1 MLRTIP
7 LSILVLAVPLFVF
20 AQHSGGGSSGGSSS
34 GSSSGGGSHAS
45 GGSSAELVAVRTV
58 RAGRR
63 LQVTVAERPT
73 LDRVVR
79 HRRLRIREALPMA

>member
-1 MLRTIP
+1 MAP
-7 LSILVLAVPLFVF
+7 AAVPRRVAVPAVDRIRRADRLEVPP
-20 AQHSGGGSSGGSSS
+20 
-34 GSSSGGGSHAS
+34 
-45 GGSSAELVAVRTV
+45 AEVVAVRTV